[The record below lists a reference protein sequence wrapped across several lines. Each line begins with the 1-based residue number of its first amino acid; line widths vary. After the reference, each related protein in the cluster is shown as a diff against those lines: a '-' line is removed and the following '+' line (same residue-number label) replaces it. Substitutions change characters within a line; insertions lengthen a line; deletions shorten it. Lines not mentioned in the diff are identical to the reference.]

1 MFLHV
6 FLALF
11 RGFFNSL
18 FLCAI
23 LYLISGCLIH
33 ASLVFY
39 MKNNF
44 EFTWETSH
52 PRICEMD
59 VSQFPEL
66 VSQTNF
72 LFLFDEGP
80 CNARN
85 VRLYYPYWQY
95 TNFFLFR
102 FCISTLPTLA
112 QWITLVSLLFSLWG
126 RANARNVRLY
136 YPYWQYTNLFIFRFV
151 SEHCLRSTLY
161 VYFIYTLRLS
171 NFRNFLSYSE
181 AEFDLGPVDRCQGST
196 AIARLNINLVSYMGR
211 NSSHFPGIAPESTG
225 ACSFQRIR
233 TRHVEHSFRLT
244 HCG

>member
-1 MFLHV
+1 MPLFLHV

-52 PRICEMD
+52 PRIREMD

-151 SEHCLRSTLY
+151 SLLCLRR
-161 VYFIYTLRLS
+161 TLRLF
-171 NFRNFLSYSE
+171 NRNGLTGTNVLRGAFWFAEMNTLQYFRALS
-181 AEFDLGPVDRCQGST
+181 QGSEM
-196 AIARLNINLVSYMGR
+196 NFFPYMKP
-211 NSSHFPGIAPESTG
+211 SWYLAW
-225 ACSFQRIR
+225 
-233 TRHVEHSFRLT
+233 L
-244 HCG
+244 

>member
-1 MFLHV
+1 MAGN
-6 FLALF
+6 LATSGVYISTVVLGNIYIYIYINFFFFFIYIYYFIILLF
-11 RGFFNSL
+11 NIYIYYLLLYIIYVTFYYPLYIGSTPT
-18 FLCAI
+18 I
-23 LYLISGCLIH
+23 LY
-33 ASLVFY
+33 
-39 MKNNF
+39 
-44 EFTWETSH
+44 
-52 PRICEMD
+52 
-59 VSQFPEL
+59 
-66 VSQTNF
+66 
-72 LFLFDEGP
+72 FDLYL
-80 CNARN
+80 NTAFARN
-85 VRLYYPYWQY
+85 VRLY
-95 TNFFLFR
+95 FLYR
-102 FCISTLPTLA
+102 
-112 QWITLVSLLFSLWG
+112 
-126 RANARNVRLY
+126 
-136 YPYWQYTNLFIFRFV
+136 QYTNLFIFRFV